1 MNKLETLNIAIK
13 ALSVNKARTLLT
25 MLGVIIGVFAV
36 VSLTSLVKGVQ
47 NYVTDEFEK
56 LGSNLLFVSPG
67 RSAINRDPALAYTDN
82 KLKESH
88 LDLIDQYAGDL
99 VKSTTPWVTLGKTVE
114 YKSKNYFGILV
125 GGNEKFAD
133 ILNIRT
139 SEGSL
144 FTQNDVRTGAKVV
157 VLGSEVKKT
166 LFGSKKATG
175 EIIRVDGKSMKVIG
189 VAEEKGS
196 DWDIQIYAPYT
207 MLDRTFDADDIAN
220 IMVKLND
227 DRDVELATKNVELAL
242 LRNLK
247 KDEFSVMSQKEIL
260 DEVKNILGILQ
271 LGLGAVA
278 GISLIVG
285 GIGIMNIML
294 VSVTERT
301 REVGLRK
308 ALGAT
313 SRDIGTQFLAE
324 SVLISAT
331 GGFIGLILGYT
342 ATFLVQSIIRA
353 EVPWW
358 AVLLALGFSSIVGV
372 AFGTYPAILASKKD
386 PIVSLRYE

>member
-67 RSAINRDPALAYTDN
+67 RSAINRDPALSYTDN
-82 KLKESH
+82 KLRESH
-88 LDLIDQYAGDL
+88 LDLIEQYAGDF
-99 VKSTTPWVTLGKTVE
+99 VKSTTPWVTVGKTVE
-114 YKSKNYFGILV
+114 YKSKNYFGVLV

-139 SEGSL
+139 SEGVL

>member
-67 RSAINRDPALAYTDN
+67 RSAINRDPALSYTDN
-82 KLKESH
+82 KLRESH
-88 LDLIDQYAGDL
+88 LDLIEQYAADL
-99 VKSTTPWVTLGKTVE
+99 VKSTTPWVTVGKTVE
-114 YKSKNYFGILV
+114 YKSKNYFGVLV

-139 SEGSL
+139 SEGVL

-207 MLDRTFDADDIAN
+207 MLDRTFGADDIAN

>member
-67 RSAINRDPALAYTDN
+67 RSAINRDPALSYTDN
-82 KLKESH
+82 KLRESH

-99 VKSTTPWVTLGKTVE
+99 VKSTTPWVTVGKTVE
-114 YKSKNYFGILV
+114 YKSKNYFGVLV